1 MNCQLNLLPPLK
13 KKVITNIYLILYFK
27 VLIEILLG
35 YSLFIASTLF
45 LVSYLIDQN
54 LENFQAQT
62 ASIDKE
68 YQKINIQIIGINQ
81 KLNNIEYVQKTQTH
95 WSQKF
100 ESLFSVNPWGVTL
113 SGLDWR
119 KTENIL
125 AIQGR
130 AKTREDFLKYRKA
143 LEGMPFIKKLE
154 VPVSTLTIKENIDF
168 GIRAELQ

>member
-13 KKVITNIYLILYFK
+13 KKVIMNIYLILYFK

-35 YSLFIASTLF
+35 YSLFIAGTLF

-100 ESLFSVNPWGVTL
+100 ESLFSVNPLGVTL
-113 SGLDWR
+113 FGLNWR

-130 AKTREDFLKYRKA
+130 ARTREDFLKYRKA
-143 LEGMPFIKKLE
+143 LEGLPFIKKLD